1 MLCGLETKNVSQVSL
16 LGRGGTGI
24 FPQRGF
30 SSKKVNCQGGQTCG
44 HGHINPNLSI
54 SLVQDWADD
63 LHHVLKPQPSW
74 QEDPPAAWLGT
85 RAPALSASHQLC
97 WRRRKVPTGK
107 ITQISKVFMKRTSG
121 MYLRWIEVVGFD
133 FYEVTPVVYLL
144 NRLKTSFEVF
154 SEGK

>member
-16 LGRGGTGI
+16 LGWGGTSI

-85 RAPALSASHQLC
+85 CAPALSASHQLC
-97 WRRRKVPTGK
+97 WWRRKVPCGENNPNFQSLHETNIRNVFKMDWSGWLWLLWGYSCC
-107 ITQISKVFMKRTSG
+107 IFIEQIENLIWSVF
-121 MYLRWIEVVGFD
+121 
-133 FYEVTPVVYLL
+133 
-144 NRLKTSFEVF
+144 
-154 SEGK
+154 